1 MQVIGICRFSY
12 PAIGGFQVEHETIE
26 ERIRYLYQP
35 DRLEERFRCFETITL
50 PALSAQTDTDF
61 DLVIVVGDSLP
72 TDHLDRLHDLT
83 SRMPQVSI
91 VARPPM
97 NHRAVMKEILNA
109 ARRDPDAPCLQF
121 RQDDDDAVAVDFV
134 ERLRLAVAEC
144 GALTANHPSV
154 VFDFNRG
161 FIAEPHAGGI
171 RARALVRPLDVAAMA
186 MHAAGGHKNTIMNF
200 AHHKI
205 NQFMPVVSYSDTP
218 MFVRTHNR
226 FNDSRQKPVK
236 AVALEPLTDEE
247 EQLFRDRFAI
257 DVAAVRSAF
266 SAP

>member
-26 ERIRYLYQP
+26 DRIRYLYQLE
-35 DRLEERFRCFETITL
+35 RLEERFRCFETITL
-50 PALSAQTDTDF
+50 PALKAQTDADF

-72 TDHLDRLHDLT
+72 AEHLDRLHELT
-83 SRMPQVSI
+83 ADIPQVSI

-97 NHRAVMKEILNA
+97 NHRAAMKDVLNP
-109 ARRDPDAPCLQF
+109 ARREPDAPCLQF
-121 RQDDDDAVAVDFV
+121 RQDDDDAVAVDFI

-144 GALTANHPSV
+144 GSLTANHPSV

-161 FIAEPHAGGI
+161 FIAEADARGI
-171 RARALVRPLDVAAMA
+171 RAKSVVRSLDVAAMA
-186 MHAAGGHKNTIMNF
+186 MHAAGGHRNTIMNF

-205 NQFMPVVSYSDTP
+205 NQFMPVVSYTDTP
-218 MFVRTHNR
+218 MFVRTHNQ

-236 AVALEPLTDEE
+236 AVPLEPLTVEE

-257 DVAAVRSAF
+257 DAAAVRSAF
-266 SAP
+266 SAL